1 MNLLKL
7 LLGLATIILAAI
19 AKYYQI
25 QGWQIPGIL
34 VFTLIALAS
43 LFLIIFL
50 VSLNN
55 GPGRNPKYMRDE

>member
-19 AKYYQI
+19 AKYYQV
-25 QGWQIPGIL
+25 QGWQIPGALFYTL
-34 VFTLIALAS
+34 VTLAS

-50 VSLNN
+50 ISFKN
-55 GPGRNPKYMRDE
+55 GRGRNV